1 VADAKLVIEMRKE
14 AQRLVEERRR
24 DLTTLLHT
32 FQERRMEFI
41 YDRQIQLLL
50 NRGQVEVP
58 VDVMEP
64 VTKVT
69 VTSIHS

>member
-1 VADAKLVIEMRKE
+1 
-14 AQRLVEERRR
+14 
-24 DLTTLLHT
+24 
-32 FQERRMEFI
+32 MEFI

-64 VTKVT
+64 LTKVNI
-69 VTSIHS
+69 SQ